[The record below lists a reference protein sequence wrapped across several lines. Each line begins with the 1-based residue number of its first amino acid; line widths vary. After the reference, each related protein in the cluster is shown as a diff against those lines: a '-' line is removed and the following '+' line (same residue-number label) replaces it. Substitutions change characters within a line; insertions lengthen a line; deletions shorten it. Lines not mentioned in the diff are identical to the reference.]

1 MSLSYSFRPCNRT
14 MILRGNSVCGASIV
28 PWHPVRR
35 AHGEF
40 HRMAEQLRHVVERI
54 DFIQFAGM
62 DQAHEEIAHPRP
74 VRRLIEEGILPVK
87 NRLLQ
92 CPLNDIMP
100 RAG

>member
-1 MSLSYSFRPCNRT
+1 MP
-14 MILRGNSVCGASIV
+14 
-28 PWHPVRR
+28 
-35 AHGEF
+35 
-40 HRMAEQLRHVVERI
+40 EQLRHVVERI

-100 RAG
+100 RAGLCRVGPIRPSIHRLPRMTDAA